1 MQETHF
7 ADKTVDS
14 VVADVDAA
22 VMSGLRATISPMVEL
37 VKDANAKYR
46 TLESILTGLPS
57 HVDLVAKY
65 DKVSSRLSQLEDRV
79 TVKVNEIM
87 DAEASCQLQGQ
98 TLEKFLYESISSSDS
113 PDAAAAY
120 RSVLQFLA
128 IDSNL
133 LSVDG
138 DGLSVVGDDEHNTVE
153 VSTSEI
159 MANDVG
165 SDLETEIH
173 HDETREAYALQQDL
187 DPEKLDPDVNNSEV
201 DADVNNSEVNA
212 EPSDV
217 EAEQSNSPL
226 ENSSLDLELCD
237 GENDNDDDLSCDE
250 TEEPDIRVVAEVSGA
265 GDDSGS
271 ELDAE
276 DFEVYELQDEEGNIM
291 EAYIDPSTGEIF
303 EVAQD
308 GVYELIGKEID
319 GEFIEVAE

>member
-65 DKVSSRLSQLEDRV
+65 DRVSSRLSQLEDRV

-87 DAEASCQLQGQ
+87 DAETSCQLQGQ

-113 PDAAAAY
+113 PDAVTAY
-120 RSVLQFLA
+120 RSVLQFLD

-133 LSVDG
+133 PSVDT
-138 DGLSVVGDDEHNTVE
+138 DGLSVVGDDEQNSVG

-159 MANDVG
+159 MANDVS

-173 HDETREAYALQQDL
+173 HDETREAYASQQNL
-187 DPEKLDPDVNNSEV
+187 
-201 DADVNNSEVNA
+201 DADVNSSVVDVGV
-212 EPSDV
+212 SDV
-217 EAEQSNSPL
+217 EAEQSDSPL
-226 ENSSLDLELCD
+226 DKSTVDLELCD
-237 GENDNDDDLSCDE
+237 GENYYDDNLSCDE
-250 TEEPDIRVVAEVSGA
+250 TEEPEIRVVAEASGA
-265 GDDSGS
+265 GDESGS

-276 DFEVYELQDEEGNIM
+276 DFEVYELQDEEGNMM
-291 EAYIDPSTGEIF
+291 EAYIDPSTGEVF